1 MGASPQGWGFRYG
14 RRVGFDDT
22 IGAAGKGR
30 SEKTRSPFD
39 ALKVSTGQ
47 ELFVFPAFERCDFLF
62 WVQGSGGDRVQWT
75 KQGAAAGAALR
86 FLQAPAAARRKNRL
100 SARGTNGDRVQW
112 TMQGAAAGAVLQFL
126 QGHSCPK
133 KKLAKHKRAVAS
145 ATGGV
150 SNRRSEG
157 SKKSPPQQERGFWL
171 VQASAAFAGV

>member
-14 RRVGFDDT
+14 QRVGFDDK

-47 ELFVFPAFERCDFLF
+47 ELLFFPAFERCDFLF

-100 SARGTNGDRVQW
+100 SARGLVVRVGRGNRNPLPGPLAQRSDR
-112 TMQGAAAGAVLQFL
+112 
-126 QGHSCPK
+126 
-133 KKLAKHKRAVAS
+133 RAVRADS
-145 ATGGV
+145 ATGKGLD
-150 SNRRSEG
+150 
-157 SKKSPPQQERGFWL
+157 FYL
-171 VQASAAFAGV
+171 